1 MAERDAG
8 PGREGSARRCKEE
21 AATDAT
27 DGLALSALAL
37 VGLGRGGGERM
48 APGRSSGFRAATPTL
63 FHPTCLAARLQ
74 DAPYPAWGP
83 SLHLSS
89 VRDLGC
95 QQPAAAGWPCLPDG
109 DGGGGGGGE
118 SAATGQRGGSGQGA
132 EGVPLAPVGR
142 KRDPGKACPGSVRRI
157 RMLL

>member
-1 MAERDAG
+1 
-8 PGREGSARRCKEE
+8 
-21 AATDAT
+21 
-27 DGLALSALAL
+27 
-37 VGLGRGGGERM
+37 M

-89 VRDLGC
+89 VRDPGC
-95 QQPAAAGWPCLPDG
+95 QHPLRLGGLVFQLEMVGAEEVEKSAAA
-109 DGGGGGGGE
+109 
-118 SAATGQRGGSGQGA
+118 GQRGGSGQGA

-142 KRDPGKACPGSVRRI
+142 ERDPG
-157 RMLL
+157 